1 MIFNIIKYIND
12 DQNLNYDLIVLL
24 ITGIIIYLILYFI
37 LKDIVRT
44 SNLLYLFFIDFIA
57 SLVKNRIDK
66 YNKLPVLNNI
76 NKMPVINEE
85 IKEPIKE
92 PVIIKSNKSPK
103 KQKKDTQKAK
113 KSVICDDTKLKES
126 KNPEIN
132 DDDSNDTIPLYN
144 KSIETNDTINIPDYK
159 KNI

>member
-1 MIFNIIKYIND
+1 MIFNIITYIND

-85 IKEPIKE
+85 IKEPI
-92 PVIIKSNKSPK
+92 IIKSKKKPK
-103 KQKKDTQKAK
+103 KQKKDTK